1 MFSSGFEQSNI
12 AMDTILGYKD
22 DLIFKAKL
30 YGNTSQSFKN
40 SFKTENPFNVFK
52 PKKQQIPAYKTREM
66 PQTPPP
72 TQAKSTAQMIY
83 DVASNKYVQAGLVG
97 TASLLLGN

>member
-30 YGNTSQSFKN
+30 YGNTS
-40 SFKTENPFNVFK
+40 
-52 PKKQQIPAYKTREM
+52 
-66 PQTPPP
+66 
-72 TQAKSTAQMIY
+72 
-83 DVASNKYVQAGLVG
+83 
-97 TASLLLGN
+97 